1 MPINNNTYNPTTYN
15 STSTPKNYKR
25 GNPIP
30 LDNTALWNSLDDAKA
45 YAKDNTTAYVG
56 QIISVV
62 ENNKE
67 AAYIITDTLQED
79 GSYLRPIADLSKIEQ
94 DIADLKELPEHKEV
108 KMANEV
114 GSTEDTSYS
123 IKIDSS
129 DNLCLIKNN
138 TNGTTNSLVIGSGTV
153 KAQHSKTV
161 EEDPIIFPVGQLNT
175 LPINDTDKFKNI
187 EELDADMLPEENRG
201 TKVQQLFKEKQL
213 TTGGIFYDCPTF
225 KQNDSKFGIK
235 FVIDD
240 AGNGHVDLDY
250 SVNSMFDVTYD
261 PETMKIIRFGDFY
274 FYVVYDATNKPI
286 GALCIGR
293 PEGVFAYGNAN
304 YSASWRYFSTNTQKQ
319 SVPFY
324 TSTTAYTDG
333 TPSGTFDIDNANL
346 DNKYGVDEYG
356 RQWIPRIND
365 LEKNATYAMSPLP
378 VVQFAK
384 QQTNNGPAA
393 NNGAGVKLTALTND
407 NQFAPVYGWGSPTV
421 IYQLFSYDRTVEI
434 NETETKTETRYYIIL
449 ASNNGKVTTTPIT
462 NYQFTLGSATYE
474 ISKDCTKIILS
485 GQNLIASNILES
497 FDLLKIFNGKGPL
510 LSAKDEYALP
520 SDSKNLWG
528 SYWLTGP
535 DRDKYD
541 IRVGVFDPDE
551 TSYEYQ
557 VDAKGTKSAVSL
569 NPAGN
574 YSIGKLESFH
584 PLRINMTGDP
594 KVDELYIRTAT
605 IKGFKTSM
613 DWPNAS
619 AVAPRDCSLR
629 SGTVWVQFIWAYPV
643 KEDKP
648 RLFFRVL
655 FDGYVNTAEYKDL
668 TGTYRYPWSQCY
680 ELTNIGAIEEAKK
693 YTDDAI
699 TQAISELEIP
709 EMPEVIYTEVQQA
722 GADTLGG
729 IKIGYEQNDKNYP
742 VKLDDTGKAFVEV
755 PWTDTNTTD
764 LTGDGSALTNLNA
777 NNIATGII
785 DEERLPKKYMTE
797 FRINFDGVTTVS
809 MDDSSSQVTAY
820 IFIKTFSNT
829 KYTTGSTGT
838 FELSDFGSFCAK
850 ACSISGHLSWTHD
863 NSQRIALIPHNILVS
878 NGNICYYGTKILSD
892 TISNTEEY
900 ITPSTINY
908 TVVSSIEI

>member
-1 MPINNNTYNPTTYN
+1 MANNYTQIKALVDAGNKMGLSNTITRDYGMPLDISEIYN
-15 STSTPKNYKR
+15 S
-25 GNPIP
+25 
-30 LDNTALWNSLDDAKA
+30 LEAAKKYAGESPVA
-45 YAKDNTTAYVG
+45 YQG
-56 QIISVV
+56 QIIAVIT
-62 ENNKE
+62 ETD
-67 AAYIITDTLQED
+67 AQAYIITPTAQAD
-79 GSYLRPIADLSKIEQ
+79 GSYLRPIADLTEIVEQLEELDEKIDEHQ
-94 DIADLKELPEHKEV
+94 EVQLAHEL
-108 KMANEV
+108 
-114 GSTEDTSYS
+114 GDSEDSSYS
-123 IKIDSS
+123 IKVDSS

-138 TNGTTNSLVIGSGTV
+138 TNGTTNSLVIGSDTI

-161 EEDPIIFPVGQLNT
+161 EEDPVIFPVGQLNT
-175 LPINDTDKFKNI
+175 LPVNDTDKFKNI
-187 EELDADMLPEENRG
+187 EELDTDMLPEENRG
-201 TKVQQLFKEKQL
+201 AKVQQLFKEKQL

-240 AGNGHVDLDY
+240 DGNGHVDLDY
-250 SVNSMFDVTYD
+250 SVNSMFDITYD

-333 TPSGTFDIDNANL
+333 TPSGTFNLNNANL

-365 LEKNATYAMSPLP
+365 LEKNDSYAMSPLP

-393 NNGAGVKLTALTND
+393 NSGKGVTLKALTND

-421 IYQLFSYDRTVEI
+421 IYQLFSYDRTLEI

-462 NYQFTLGSATYE
+462 NYQFTLNNTTYE

-485 GQNLIASNILES
+485 GQNLITSSILES

-520 SDSKNLWG
+520 SNSKNLWG
-528 SYWLTGP
+528 SYWLAGP

-541 IRVGVFDPDE
+541 IRVGIFDPDE
-551 TSYEYQ
+551 TSYEYK
-557 VDAKGTKSAVSL
+557 VDANGTKSAERL

-605 IKGFKTSM
+605 IKGFKTTM

-668 TGTYRYPWSQCY
+668 TGTYRYPWSPCY

-693 YTDDAI
+693 YTD
-699 TQAISELEIP
+699 QEI
-709 EMPEVIYTEVQQA
+709 
-722 GADTLGG
+722 
-729 IKIGYEQNDKNYP
+729 N
-742 VKLDDTGKAFVEV
+742 KLDQK
-755 PWTDTNTTD
+755 
-764 LTGDGSALTNLNA
+764 LTGLLDPVSAVYPLTAVEIDNLIGNVFL
-777 NNIATGII
+777 TF
-785 DEERLPKKYMTE
+785 DVSEESPFADSLVSGYYKMLIKAVPSVGAQDMFGNTYFELP
-797 FRINFDGVTTVS
+797 
-809 MDDSSSQVTAY
+809 
-820 IFIKTFSNT
+820 
-829 KYTTGSTGT
+829 STYLHLS
-838 FELSDFGSFCAK
+838 ELSDYTVYQLKVNLLPIEGSGA
-850 ACSISGHLSWTHD
+850 
-863 NSQRIALIPHNILVS
+863 NSVFNHTDFYYMDLTIPE
-878 NGNICYYGTKILSD
+878 NGIGQWKLFIYRFADDGTKVPIGQGLIEGKNRIYIKHDPIKDSELAQCLAELSL
-892 TISNTEEY
+892 
-900 ITPSTINY
+900 
-908 TVVSSIEI
+908 